1 MYKFWIIGLVLAMLE
16 DHCCSV
22 KIKTISVPK
31 IVVLDYNL
39 NLNENNKRPNFST
52 NAFLLDCDYDVND
65 EENGL
70 VIKWFLNNNLVYQW
84 IPPRA
89 PTALSVFKN
98 RIKKNFTVSD
108 DPNKKYRSVAVMK
121 PLMNFSGEYSCSV
134 QTFQSSDKKSSHLQI
149 IVPESHFKLTYRTDF
164 EDMVHIKCSAFNVF
178 PEPKLSLN
186 INNVALKSDVQIVK
200 DSRDNL
206 FDAKVIAKYPKNAL
220 KSETIINCQLTMP
233 GTNYSKKQETV
244 YYEQE
249 PTRID
254 QDSDEEGDFALS
266 LETETGLLTNP
277 NQHGKDQ
284 MASSSKPFTIIFF
297 ECYMILFFTIFVT
310 KLC

>member
-22 KIKTISVPK
+22 KIKQITVPSV
-31 IVVLDYNL
+31 VVMDYDKAN
-39 NLNENNKRPNFST
+39 NKKPLNEF
-52 NAFLLDCDYDVND
+52 FLDCEYDVD
-65 EENGL
+65 ENENGL
-70 VIKWFLNNNLVYQW
+70 VIKWLLNGNLVYQW

-89 PTALSVFKN
+89 PTALSIFKN
-98 RIKKNFTVSD
+98 RIKKDFTVDD
-108 DPNKKYRSVAVMK
+108 DPLKKYRGIAVTK
-121 PLMNFSGEYSCSV
+121 PLLNFTGEYSCSV

-149 IVPESHFKLTYRTDF
+149 VVPESHFKLNYRTDY
-164 EDMVHIKCSAFNVF
+164 EGMVHIKCSAFNVY

-186 INNVALKSDVQIVK
+186 INYVELKSDVNIVK

-206 FDAKVIAKYPKNAL
+206 YDAKVIAKISKTFL

-233 GTNYSKKQETV
+233 GTEYSKKQETV

-249 PTRID
+249 PTLTD
-254 QDSDEEGDFALS
+254 FDASDEEGDFELS
-266 LETETGLLTNP
+266 LETETGLLTNA

-297 ECYMILFFTIFVT
+297 ECYMILFFTIFIT